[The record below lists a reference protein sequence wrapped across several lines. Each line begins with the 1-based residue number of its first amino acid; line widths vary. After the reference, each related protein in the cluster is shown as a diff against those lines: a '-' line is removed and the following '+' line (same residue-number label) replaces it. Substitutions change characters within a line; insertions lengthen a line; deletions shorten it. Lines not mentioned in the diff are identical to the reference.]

1 MMRYLWRLGLALTAA
16 VAVWFAFYAFTDI
29 KPDHLPLQF
38 DLKQGSSLRGTIHQM
53 QKAGVIDS
61 PLRFELLA
69 RLRGASGR
77 IQAGNYEITAP
88 LSPYRLLGKITSG
101 DQALEQI
108 TLIEGWTFAQARAAL
123 DAEPTIRHDSAG
135 LDEQDI
141 LRRLGIDDPSAEGLF
156 FPDTYFYAA
165 GTSDLALLRRAHHQ
179 QQQQLVALWNT
190 RATGLPFENPYQA
203 LILASIVEK
212 ETGQPGERPLIAA
225 VFINR
230 LKRGMMLQTDPSVIY
245 GLGLKFDGNLRKID
259 LLTDGPYNTYTR
271 AGLPP
276 TPIAL
281 PGLNALKATLN
292 PAPSPALYFVSRGN
306 GTSQFSETLAEHERA
321 VTKYQKHGRN

>member
-1 MMRYLWRLGLALTAA
+1 MA
-16 VAVWFAFYAFTDI
+16 VALAIWFAVYAFATG

-53 QKAGVIDS
+53 QKAGAIDS

-69 RLRGASGR
+69 RLLGDTGR

-88 LSPYRLLGKITSG
+88 LSPYALLGKITSG
-101 DQALEQI
+101 DQALNQI

-123 DAEPTIRHDSAG
+123 DAEPAIKHDTAG
-135 LDEQDI
+135 LDEQEV
-141 LRRLGIDDPSAEGLF
+141 LRRLGIDGASAEGLF
-156 FPDTYFYAA
+156 FPDTYFYAE
-165 GTSDLALLRRAHHQ
+165 GTSDLALLRRAHR
-179 QQQQLVALWNT
+179 QLQSQLTALWNT
-190 RATGLPFENPYQA
+190 RSEGLPFDTPYQA

-212 ETGQPGERPLIAA
+212 ETGQAGERPLVAA

-230 LKRGMMLQTDPSVIY
+230 LKQGMMLQTDPSVIY
-245 GLGLKFDGNLRKID
+245 GLGPRFDGNLHKVD

-271 AGLPP
+271 NGLPP

-281 PGLNALKATLN
+281 PGLDALKATLN
-292 PAPSPALYFVSRGN
+292 PAPSSALYFVSRGN
-306 GTSQFSETLAEHERA
+306 GTSQFSATLAEHERA
-321 VTKYQKHGRN
+321 VAKYQKHGRN